1 MHSFVSSSAF
11 TVYNMRTNSWSN
23 LTSAPA
29 PRYRYSA
36 AAVGDNIYYVGGR
49 DVEENLVS
57 NIDVFSISLQ
67 SWRTVDLSP
76 SANNEAHLR
85 SDGASWVEG
94 AKLYIVGGYNWNYS
108 VVLDSVIVM
117 DTKNDTAGFS
127 SEGVAP
133 KPTAAGDLA
142 ALFVDGKAYVIGG
155 IGADFCAPY
164 GTTEVYDS
172 ATNTWTTLSSLKHAR
187 ADSAYAQIDKIIF
200 VLGGETKAAGCADHV
215 NTKSFPVNDVEAFD
229 TENPG
234 KGWYEVDDLAIK
246 RFRFAA
252 SASVAQNFLFTFGGQ
267 GTIVEPADAP
277 ANAAEDPNNMQ
288 GYYPVLKD
296 VYALNLTALAEA
308 NANIN
313 AATTAMTSN
322 SLVVMAVAA
331 LAALLAAF

>member
-1 MHSFVSSSAF
+1 
-11 TVYNMRTNSWSN
+11 MRTNSWSN
-23 LTSAPA
+23 LTSPLT

-49 DVEENLVS
+49 DVEENLLS
-57 NIDVFSISLQ
+57 NIDVFSISGQ
-67 SWRTVDLSP
+67 SWRTLVLSP
-76 SANNEAHLR
+76 SANNETHLR
-85 SDGASWVEG
+85 SDGAPWVEG
-94 AKLYIVGGYNWNYS
+94 AKLYIVGGYNANYS

-117 DTKNDTAGFS
+117 DTTNDTAGFS

-133 KPTAAGDLA
+133 KPTAAGDVA
-142 ALFVDGKAYVIGG
+142 AVFVGGKAYVIGG
-155 IGADFCAPY
+155 IGADFCKPY
-164 GTTEVYDS
+164 GTTEMYNS

-187 ADSAYAQIDKIIF
+187 ADSAYAQIDKIIY
-200 VLGGETKAAGCADHV
+200 VLGGETKAAGCTDEV

-229 TENPG
+229 TENPA

-308 NANIN
+308 NIN
-313 AATTAMTSN
+313 AATAMTSN